1 MTGQSRGLFLSE
13 SIKLPEFKRMPW
25 SLLGPP
31 GYSLG
36 NGVETGLMT
45 VMMMV
50 ATLAAALQ

>member
-50 ATLAAALQ
+50 ATLAAVLQ